1 MELSNVWKI
10 LEWIVN
16 KLDRRESVAKLSK
29 AEDLVISNAS
39 LEDIKRG
46 IRKIYKEVN
55 LNDNK

>member
-1 MELSNVWKI
+1 MGKM

-55 LNDNK
+55 PNDDK